1 MIKYEKPILNIEEVE
16 VSDVILTSITDN
28 GTSTLGTIE
37 GNKGTSEFSFLD
49 IF

>member
-1 MIKYEKPILNIEEVE
+1 MKYVKPLIEKEAVDVN
-16 VSDVILTSITDN
+16 DVILTSITDN

-37 GNKGTSEFSFLD
+37 GEKGTTRFSFSD